1 MSECK
6 SRKCF
11 IITPIGKE
19 TDPIRRHIDG
29 IIDAAIIPALGNKY
43 EIVVAHK
50 ITTPGTITKQIINE
64 IYSDELVI
72 ANLTDRNPNVM
83 YELAFRHS
91 IGKPVIM
98 ISDKDTTLPAD
109 IIMERTIFYQNDA
122 KGVLELRDDLIKAE
136 QAIDFEAKTS
146 PIIDILGDISHDT
159 SILANANTKDK
170 EPLEYIMNRLTKIEE
185 AVLTSNRKLESRIIK
200 DRPLRERTLVFD
212 VDISEELSDEND
224 IVNQIVQVAENEKF
238 NICELKI
245 IQEEKKVYVRFTDNE
260 YRSYN
265 KTVEGFK
272 SILSLF
278 NIHILGV
285 RII

>member
-1 MSECK
+1 MSEIK
-6 SRKCF
+6 RKRCF

-29 IIDAAIIPALGNKY
+29 IIDAAIIPALGEKY

-50 ITTPGTITKQIINE
+50 ITTPGTITKQIISE

-83 YELAFRHS
+83 YELAFRHA

-98 ISDKDTTLPAD
+98 ISDKDTILPAD

-122 KGVLELRDDLIKAE
+122 KGVLELREDLIKAE
-136 QAIDFEAKTS
+136 KAIDFDTKAG

-159 SILANANTKDK
+159 SVLASVNTEEK

-200 DRPLRERTLVFD
+200 DRPLRERSLVFTA
-212 VDISEELSDEND
+212 DIPEEFS
-224 IVNQIVQVAENEKF
+224 ENESIIKQIIENAKEQGF
-238 NICELKI
+238 NISKLDVFKDIEEIHIVFIDVEMRPYLITFNCFRELFG
-245 IQEEKKVYVRFTDNE
+245 Q
-260 YRSYN
+260 
-265 KTVEGFK
+265 
-272 SILSLF
+272 F
-278 NIHILGV
+278 NIILKERV
-285 RII
+285 R

>member
-1 MSECK
+1 MSEIK
-6 SRKCF
+6 RKRCF

-29 IIDAAIIPALGNKY
+29 IIDAAIIPALGEKY

-50 ITTPGTITKQIINE
+50 ITTPGTITKQIISE

-83 YELAFRHS
+83 YELAFRHA

-98 ISDKDTTLPAD
+98 ISDKDTILPAD

-122 KGVLELRDDLIKAE
+122 KGVLELREDLIKAE
-136 QAIDFEAKTS
+136 KAIDFDIKAG

-159 SILANANTKDK
+159 SVLASVNTEEK

-200 DRPLRERTLVFD
+200 DRPLRERSLVFTA
-212 VDISEELSDEND
+212 DIPEEFS
-224 IVNQIVQVAENEKF
+224 ENESIIKQIIENAKEQGF
-238 NICELKI
+238 NISKLDVFKDIEEIHIVFIDVEMRPYLITFNCFRELFG
-245 IQEEKKVYVRFTDNE
+245 Q
-260 YRSYN
+260 
-265 KTVEGFK
+265 
-272 SILSLF
+272 F
-278 NIHILGV
+278 NIILKERV
-285 RII
+285 R

>member
-1 MSECK
+1 MSEIK
-6 SRKCF
+6 RKRCF

-29 IIDAAIIPALGNKY
+29 IIDAAIIPALGEKY

-50 ITTPGTITKQIINE
+50 ITTPGTITKQIISE

-83 YELAFRHS
+83 YELAFRHA

-98 ISDKDTTLPAD
+98 ISDKDTILPAD

-122 KGVLELRDDLIKAE
+122 KGVLELREDLIKAE
-136 QAIDFEAKTS
+136 KAIDFDTKAG

-159 SILANANTKDK
+159 SVLASVNTEEK

-200 DRPLRERTLVFD
+200 DRPLRERSLVFTA
-212 VDISEELSDEND
+212 DIPEEFS
-224 IVNQIVQVAENEKF
+224 ENESIIKQIIENAKEQGF
-238 NICELKI
+238 NISKLDVFKDIEEINIVFIDVEMRPYLITFNCFRELFG
-245 IQEEKKVYVRFTDNE
+245 Q
-260 YRSYN
+260 
-265 KTVEGFK
+265 
-272 SILSLF
+272 F
-278 NIHILGV
+278 NIILKERV
-285 RII
+285 R

>member
-1 MSECK
+1 MSEFK
-6 SRKCF
+6 RKRCF
-11 IITPIGKE
+11 VITPIGKE

-29 IIDAAIIPALGNKY
+29 IIDAAIIPALGEKY

-50 ITTPGTITKQIINE
+50 ITTPGTITKQIISE

-83 YELAFRHS
+83 YELAFRHA

-98 ISDKDTTLPAD
+98 ISDKDTILPAD

-122 KGVLELRDDLIKAE
+122 KGVLELREDLINAE
-136 QAIDFEAKTS
+136 KAIDFDTKAG

-159 SILANANTKDK
+159 SILASVNTEEK

-200 DRPLRERTLVFD
+200 DRPLRERSLVLTA
-212 VDISEELSDEND
+212 DIPEEFS
-224 IVNQIVQVAENEKF
+224 ENESIIKQIIENAKEQGF
-238 NICELKI
+238 NISKLDVLKDIEEIHIVFIDFEMRPYLITLNCFRELFG
-245 IQEEKKVYVRFTDNE
+245 Q
-260 YRSYN
+260 
-265 KTVEGFK
+265 
-272 SILSLF
+272 F
-278 NIHILGV
+278 NIILKERV
-285 RII
+285 R